1 MEPQLSLPLDIDA
14 MNEDALRLAWIRS
27 GLPVPFHLTLSS
39 RALAIC
45 LRGLAD
51 AMQQGACM
59 PTAARGEPYLQA

>member
-1 MEPQLSLPLDIDA
+1 MKPQLSLPLDIDA

-27 GLPVPFHLTLSS
+27 GLPVPFHMTLSS

-51 AMQQGACM
+51 AMQESDC
-59 PTAARGEPYLQA
+59 RRL